1 MLPEERRVEPSLPR
15 QPVRGR
21 NLLLSAESRSVAD
34 AVTIPVEL
42 ATPQTSTVSAGLGLM
57 GTRSIRLPDETPWVR
72 TLGKLRVEIRCDGW
86 RFPSPPEVR
95 ATSRQSKEAEP
106 AGAILHTSERQLDG
120 TSVQPIDGP
129 KPSKRSTRPMP
140 PPDVATLRE
149 RLLYVL
155 QPPLEHLL
163 GGKQLELPFQ
173 PYPYQLEGIAFL
185 MPRHSALLAD
195 EMGLG
200 KTVQAIL
207 AMRLL
212 FHGGLIRNALIVCP
226 KPLVANWTREL
237 RTWASDLPH
246 EVIGGDWEARRIGW
260 LVSNCPVKLVN
271 YELLT
276 RDASWL
282 SDSVSV
288 SHNAEDSGTASV
300 HRPLAGPLR
309 FDLVILDE
317 AQRIKN
323 RDSRT
328 AQVVRNI
335 PRVRSWALTGTPI
348 ENRPDDLIS
357 LFAYLKPDYI
367 PPATPIKRLPS
378 LTCDYI
384 LRRVKEDVLDDLPPK
399 IIRDTF
405 VDLTPSQRQSYE
417 LAESEGIVRL
427 NALGETITV
436 QHVFELVL
444 RLKQICNFDPVTGES
459 SKLEALLADLAEVAD
474 SGRKAIVFSQWI
486 EPLEM
491 LARQLSD
498 FGPLVYHGRVPARER
513 ESVLKTFR
521 EDGRKH
527 VLLMSYGTGS
537 VGLNLQF
544 ANYVFLFDRWWN
556 PAVEDQAINRAH
568 RIGQREPVFVTRF
581 VVQNTIEGRICEVLE
596 RKRQLFSKLIE
607 HTEAPASLGLSEEE
621 VFGLFGLT
629 PQRQRKVA

>member
-1 MLPEERRVEPSLPR
+1 MQHDEGLPEAFSGRRHVP
-15 QPVRGR
+15 GR
-21 NLLLSAESRSVAD
+21 NLLLAAESRQVVGASA
-34 AVTIPVEL
+34 IPVEL
-42 ATPQTSTVSAGLGLM
+42 GPIGTDAVRPIPEQL
-57 GTRSIRLPDETPWVR
+57 GTRSVRLLQETPWVR
-72 TLGKLRVEIRCDGW
+72 TLGKLSWDIRCDGW
-86 RFPSPPEVR
+86 RFPVPLEC
-95 ATSRQSKEAEP
+95 RQA
-106 AGAILHTSERQLDG
+106 AGKPNEDDSARSFPG
-120 TSVQPIDGP
+120 TSIRPDNDYHSQEVPE
-129 KPSKRSTRPMP
+129 SRLSRRSTRPLP
-140 PPDVATLRE
+140 PPEVATLRE

-155 QPPLEHLL
+155 QPPLENLL
-163 GGKQLELPFQ
+163 GGKQVELPFQ

-185 MPRHSALLAD
+185 MPRDSALLAD

-226 KPLVANWTREL
+226 KPLVANWIREL

-246 EVIGGDWEARRIGW
+246 EIIGGDYETRRIGW
-260 LVSNCPVKLVN
+260 LVSNSPVKVVN

-276 RDASWL
+276 RDAGWL
-282 SDSVSV
+282 TEPVSQ
-288 SHNAEDSGTASV
+288 SEDADEA
-300 HRPLAGPLR
+300 RPPLAGPLR

-328 AQVVRNI
+328 AQVVRSI
-335 PRVRSWALTGTPI
+335 PRERSWALTGTPI

-357 LFAYLKPDYI
+357 LFAYLKPDHI
-367 PPATPIKRLPS
+367 PPDTPIKRLPS

-405 VDLTPSQRQSYE
+405 VDLTPAQRQSYE

-427 NALGETITV
+427 NALGDTITV

-459 SKLEALLADLAEVAD
+459 SKLEALQADLAEVAD

-498 FGPLVYHGRVPARER
+498 FGPLLYHGRVPARER
-513 ESVLKTFR
+513 EAVLKTFR
-521 EDGRKH
+521 EDARKH

-596 RKRQLFSKLIE
+596 RKRQLFSELIE
-607 HTEAPASLGLSEEE
+607 QAGAPPSLGLSEEE

-629 PQRQRKVA
+629 PQRQRKAA